1 MGAPL
6 LLVLGAIAVAVV
18 HSVLPDH
25 WVPIAVVG
33 RTQRWPLM
41 RVARVSGLASAGHV
55 LASLVLAGV
64 VALVGLRFQE
74 QIETQQGRI
83 VGGVLIVAGLG
94 LLLWDL
100 VRRRRRQPQHDH
112 HDHADHSDHEARH
125 SHSHEAGVGEATW
138 VARLRNIGV
147 PFGVAASPDLTILPV
162 ALAAGAYGAS
172 VVGLVLGA
180 FALFTVVTFVGL
192 TVLAAAAGYQVK
204 GRWLDEHANTITSV
218 VLIVIGI
225 VAFVGL

>member
-1 MGAPL
+1 MNAPL
-6 LLVLGAIAVAVV
+6 LLVLGAMAVAVV

-33 RTQRWPLM
+33 RTQGWTLV

-83 VGGVLIVAGLG
+83 VGGILILAGLG
-94 LLLWDL
+94 FLVWDL
-100 VRRRRRQPQHDH
+100 ARRGRHRH
-112 HDHADHSDHEARH
+112 HDHQHHEGGDEHEH
-125 SHSHEAGVGEATW
+125 SHDAGAEERPW
-138 VARLRNIGV
+138 VARLRDLGV
-147 PFGVAASPDLTILPV
+147 PLGVAASPDLTILPV
-162 ALAAGAYGAS
+162 ALAAAAYGIGA
-172 VVGLVLGA
+172 VGAVLGA
-180 FALFTVVTFVGL
+180 FTLFTIATFVVL

-204 GRWLDEHANTITSV
+204 GRWLDEHANLITSA
-218 VLIVIGI
+218 VLIVIGV

>member
-1 MGAPL
+1 MTAPV
-6 LLVLGAIAVAVV
+6 LLVLAAMAVAVV

-33 RTQRWPLM
+33 RTQGWSLV

-83 VGGVLIVAGLG
+83 VGGILILAGLG
-94 LLLWDL
+94 FL
-100 VRRRRRQPQHDH
+100 VWEGARRGRH
-112 HDHADHSDHEARH
+112 HEH
-125 SHSHEAGVGEATW
+125 SHHEHSHDEGGPAHRHAHDAGGDERSW
-138 VARLRNIGV
+138 VARLRNLGV
-147 PFGVAASPDLTILPV
+147 PLGVAASPDLTILPV
-162 ALAAGAYGAS
+162 ALAAAAYGAGA
-172 VVGLVLGA
+172 VGAVLGA
-180 FALFTVVTFVGL
+180 FTLFTVATFVVL
-192 TVLAAAAGYQVK
+192 TVLAAAAGYQVR
-204 GRWLDEHANTITSV
+204 GRWLDEHANIITSV
-218 VLIVIGI
+218 VLIVIGV

>member
-1 MGAPL
+1 MNAPV
-6 LLVLGAIAVAVV
+6 LLVLGAMAVAVV

-33 RTQRWPLM
+33 RTQGWTLV

-83 VGGVLIVAGLG
+83 VGGILILAGLG
-94 LLLWDL
+94 FLAWDL
-100 VRRRRRQPQHDH
+100 TRRGRHRHHDHNHDH
-112 HDHADHSDHEARH
+112 HEGSHEHGH
-125 SHSHEAGVGEATW
+125 SHDAAAEERPW
-138 VARLRNIGV
+138 VARLRNLGV
-147 PFGVAASPDLTILPV
+147 PLGVAASPDLTILPV
-162 ALAAGAYGAS
+162 ALAAAAYGIGA
-172 VVGLVLGA
+172 VGAVLGA
-180 FALFTVVTFVGL
+180 FTLFTIATFVVL
-192 TVLAAAAGYQVK
+192 TVVAAAAGYQVK
-204 GRWLDEHANTITSV
+204 GRWLDEHANLITSV
-218 VLIVIGI
+218 VLIVIGV